1 MIDDLNLF
9 ATQFVTLWVVIE
21 PISHLSM
28 FLSATGHLTAAERR
42 RTAMLALF
50 FAFLIL
56 VVFALAG
63 RALLDAMGISIISF
77 QIAGGIVLFLFAL
90 TMIFTDGADHGP
102 VAGGEARSLTALAV
116 YPGAIPILA
125 GPGAI
130 LSVVLFSDNNRGSL
144 EGQVLSLVALAAMM
158 IVLLAVFWAGDLIR
172 RLLGEGGTSLMR
184 RVMGLLLAALSV
196 NLVLNAL
203 QIWLGLP
210 PI

>member
-28 FLSATGHLTAAERR
+28 FLSVTGHLDKAQRRKAA
-42 RTAMLALF
+42 ALALF
-50 FAFLIL
+50 FAFLVL
-56 VVFALAG
+56 VVFAMLG

-77 QIAGGIVLFLFAL
+77 QIAGGIVLFLFSL
-90 TMIFTDGADHGP
+90 TMIFTDGKDHGP
-102 VAGGEARSLTALAV
+102 VEHDQERSLTSIAV
-116 YPGAIPILA
+116 YPIAMPILA

-130 LSVVLFSDNNRGSL
+130 LSVVIFSDNNRGVPEAQL
-144 EGQVLSLVALAAMM
+144 LSLVALFAMM
-158 IVLLAVFWAGDLIR
+158 LVLFVVFWLGDLIQR
-172 RLLGEGGTSLMR
+172 ILGDGGTSLLR
-184 RVMGLLLAALSV
+184 RVMGLLLASLSV